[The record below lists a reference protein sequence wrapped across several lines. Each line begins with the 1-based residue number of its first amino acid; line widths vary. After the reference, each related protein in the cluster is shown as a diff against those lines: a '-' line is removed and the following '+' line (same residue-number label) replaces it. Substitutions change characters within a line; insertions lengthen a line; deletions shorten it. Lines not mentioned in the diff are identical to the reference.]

1 MKKAMKWIVS
11 ALVLAGLALVITGLF
26 LDFTQTSSNGGGNI
40 LGSLQLFDGILEM
53 ETDMSNTIVA
63 FSIMTAVFSAGT
75 LVLTLLQAGKVVKA
89 KLVRIVCAILT
100 IACAIVAFAVTCAFA
115 AEFLS
120 IGGYSLATT
129 APAVGAYLLGI
140 GGIVSGLFGLLPV
153 RKK

>member
-26 LDFTQTSSNGGGNI
+26 LDFMQTSSGGKLLGNA
-40 LGSLQLFDGILEM
+40 QLFDGILKT

-89 KLVRIVCAILT
+89 KAVRIVLAILT
-100 IACAIVAFAVTCAFA
+100 IACAIIAFAVTCAYA
-115 AEFLS
+115 GELSSS
-120 IGGYSLATT
+120 IGGYSLTTT

>member
-26 LDFTQTSSNGGGNI
+26 LDFTQTSSGGKFLYNT
-40 LGSLQLFDGILEM
+40 QLFDGILKT

-140 GGIVSGLFGLLPV
+140 GGIVSGLFGLFPV